1 MQHKKKI
8 LIGGA
13 VLIGATALYLFRR
26 NKMLSSPIL
35 NQTMNDDFTK
45 GVPIT
50 FNKETF
56 LIEDNLK
63 DGVERISID
72 PFLLK
77 RVKTPLL
84 PTYSLYKTDGN
95 RKTTVTLKKNDL
107 VIQEIIIDW
116 EKNEVNQTI

>member
-1 MQHKKKI
+1 MQNKKKI

-35 NQTMNDDFTK
+35 NMTMNDDFTK

-63 DGVERISID
+63 GGVERISID

-116 EKNEVNQTI
+116 EKNEVNQTR